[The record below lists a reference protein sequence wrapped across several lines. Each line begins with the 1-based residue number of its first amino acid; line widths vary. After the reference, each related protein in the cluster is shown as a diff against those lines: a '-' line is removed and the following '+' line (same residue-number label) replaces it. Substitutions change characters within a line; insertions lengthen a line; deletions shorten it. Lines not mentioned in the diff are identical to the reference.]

1 MKNTSVR
8 ISQNTHKL
16 LIELKGQLEK
26 ESKQLIS
33 LDKTIEFATKS
44 AKKELKNKK
53 SQLVLE
59 L

>member
-8 ISQNTHKL
+8 ISYETHES
-16 LIELKGQLEK
+16 LIELKGMLEK

-33 LDKTIEFATKS
+33 LDKSIEFAVNL

-53 SQLVLE
+53 SQLALKV
-59 L
+59 